1 MMSYGL
7 WSLGG
12 KLVTVAMAGY
22 LFSLAH
28 ARGMQEAVAA
38 WQTVLAAAVGR

>member
-1 MMSYGL
+1 MLPL

-12 KLVTVAMAGY
+12 KLITAAMASY

-28 ARGMQEAVAA
+28 ARGMQEAVAV
-38 WQTVLAAAVGR
+38 WQTLLAAAVGR